1 MKKITLLCMLL
12 VTLATVNAQYDWS
25 KLKFVY
31 TIQSTTGSKCND
43 SMVGEMTREPWS
55 QVDTCWK
62 WYSEIWNGPILDA
75 IAQNDWDFMTDM
87 ELLKDYNF
95 PDSDLL
101 WSKGPDSSALRVQF
115 KFPGDGHYLIFVRW
129 YNKCLNKDTVD
140 LIRITMK
147 CSTNNV
153 LTIHKPEPLL
163 IGTYDLLGRPV
174 KHIRKEEIMILLYD
188 DGSTKKIIQE

>member
-1 MKKITLLCMLL
+1 MLL

-87 ELLKDYNF
+87 ELNLM
-95 PDSDLL
+95 PSGLE
-101 WSKGPDSSALRVQF
+101 SKG
-115 KFPGDGHYLIFVRW
+115 
-129 YNKCLNKDTVD
+129 
-140 LIRITMK
+140 
-147 CSTNNV
+147 
-153 LTIHKPEPLL
+153 E
-163 IGTYDLLGRPV
+163 
-174 KHIRKEEIMILLYD
+174 ILL
-188 DGSTKKIIQE
+188 TKIIIQH